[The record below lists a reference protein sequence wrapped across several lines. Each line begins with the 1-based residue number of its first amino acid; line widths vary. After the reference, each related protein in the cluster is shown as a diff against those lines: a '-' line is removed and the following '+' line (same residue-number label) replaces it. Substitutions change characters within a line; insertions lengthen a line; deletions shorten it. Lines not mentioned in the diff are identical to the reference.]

1 MIEWKS
7 NASWKNPV
15 WKYTPSYKT
24 EVSKTIARVIRE
36 MKAIDKKNKSRRSK

>member
-7 NASWKNPV
+7 TSSWKNPS

-24 EVSKTIARVIRE
+24 DVSKTISRVIRE
-36 MKAIDKKNKSRRSK
+36 MKAIDKKNKRRRAK